1 MPCKGIPRHDN
12 TLHVGWDTIPRHND
26 KRHAQGVAYK
36 ETMLIQILQIIAAVG
51 TILTGLVSLVKPA
64 SVTGFTG
71 LRPEGGRGLT
81 EIRAILGGFFIALGA
96 APLILNSPVAYLM
109 LGIAYLGVALVR
121 GIFMF
126 VDRSV
131 VQSNVISLA
140 VEIVFGIL
148 LVIPA

>member
-1 MPCKGIPRHDN
+1 MRDTFPHHTEKCHAKGV
-12 TLHVGWDTIPRHND
+12 T
-26 KRHAQGVAYK
+26 YK
-36 ETMLIQILQIIAAVG
+36 ETMFIQILQIIAAVG

-96 APLILNSPVAYLM
+96 VPLVLNSPVAYLM